1 MKSIFRVILIIVVLF
16 GIIGLARN
24 QVAWAATSSETADQS
39 TLGQVDESVSPDK
52 DDDCDEPENKD
63 RPRCKDKDKDKDKC
77 KKNPKHCGSVKPPP
91 RRIHIAQTGDYSVG
105 GFCTLSTV
113 LNDPEVSLDASIVS
127 PLPRELPDDVQKV
140 RQGCLLEYYSSDERI
155 DEMPTASGNTIICFA
170 ATPGKQIT
178 IYFDNKYSADPE
190 WVALETTTDAGKAC
204 AAANASGV
212 YVATF
217 DKH

>member
-1 MKSIFRVILIIVVLF
+1 MKSILRVFIMIAVLF
-16 GIIGLARN
+16 GIVGLARN

-39 TLGQVDESVSPDK
+39 TLGQVEESVSPAK

-63 RPRCKDKDKDKDKC
+63 RPRCQDKHKDKDKC

-91 RRIHIAQTGDYSVG
+91 HKITIRASGDYSVG
-105 GFCTLSTV
+105 GFCTLSTAWT
-113 LNDPEVSLDASIVS
+113 DPDILLYASIVS
-127 PLPRELPDDVQKV
+127 PLPRELPDKVQKV

-155 DEMPTASGNTIICFA
+155 DEMPTASGNTTICFA

-190 WVALETTTDAGKAC
+190 WVALDTTTNAGQAC
-204 AAANASGV
+204 ATANASGV
-212 YVATF
+212 YAATF
-217 DKH
+217 QKP